1 MSLRPLVWPIYLP
14 SLINQLSEQLTATS
28 VALFALEISGSR
40 ALAGVAVGA
49 TGMGV
54 TVANVPASLIYRLL
68 GAQRTLATGQ
78 GISGLA
84 SLIVAL
90 GCRARSMVL
99 FVAGLALIGVSTNGR
114 PSTSQC
120 HLHPVHSQPRCILL
134 LLSLSSRPAPVLAA
148 LLPQPP
154 CRLRCCAAC
163 LTVETRCCARLVTRR
178 SSSPAHHECGR

>member
-114 PSTSQC
+114 PKVPVPPCTLCTANPVAFYCYC
-120 HLHPVHSQPRCILL
+120 HFRVALHLFSQPCC
-134 LLSLSSRPAPVLAA
+134 LSRRAGYAAVLPAWW
-148 LLPQPP
+148 
-154 CRLRCCAAC
+154 
-163 LTVETRCCARLVTRR
+163 RLVVD
-178 SSSPAHHECGR
+178 PGW